1 MKTLEK
7 DIFMYRSYI
16 ASHRYRVVLDE
27 ISNNETSDLL
37 ACRMLAD
44 YFQDRSKFDYLITV
58 IEKKLSLVEDSD
70 EEVHEIWTIVAST
83 MYINEGL
90 YEAALKI
97 LKDVKTL
104 ECLALQIVI
113 FIKINRLDLAKKVF
127 VSMQE
132 KDDDAT
138 VTQLAQAW
146 INMELGG
153 EKLQDAFYC
162 FDDFN
167 EKFTASVLLLNNMAV
182 CDMGQQKLDENVS
195 NYLRDGL
202 DREPNNE
209 NLLIN
214 LMFYAQQ
221 TDKTAE
227 TVVNRYV
234 SLLKDTCKKNELVL
248 DLAKKEAEFDRLC
261 LNYEYRQVEA

>member
-1 MKTLEK
+1 
-7 DIFMYRSYI
+7 MYRSYI

-27 ISNNETSDLL
+27 ISSNDKTDLL

-44 YFQDRSKFDYLITV
+44 YFQDRSKFDYLISV
-58 IEKKLSLVEDSD
+58 LEKKLSSAEDDD
-70 EEVHEIWTIVAST
+70 EPVHEIWTICAAT
-83 MYINEGL
+83 MYVNESL
-90 YEAALKI
+90 YEAALKLLNSI
-97 LKDVKTL
+97 KTL

-113 FIKINRLDLAKKVF
+113 YIKINRLDIAKKVF
-127 VSMQE
+127 AVMQE

-182 CDMGQQKLDENVS
+182 CNMGQQKLDDNVS
-195 NYLRDGL
+195 SYLRDGL

-214 LMFYAQQ
+214 YMFYAQQ

-227 TVVNRYV
+227 TVVNRYL
-234 SLLKDTCKKNELVL
+234 SLLKDTCKKSELVS
-248 DLAKKEAEFDRLC
+248 DLARKEAEFDRLC
-261 LNYEYRQVEA
+261 LSYEYREVEA